1 MDICCYIWSSGYIN
15 YFYRVKIFERLEK
28 WMAIIKIAAIMGF
41 IVIAILVILGFIKGG
56 LYKAQIPRNF
66 KDWFP
71 NGLKGTWSSLI
82 YAFYAF
88 GGIEI
93 MGLMTIRLKDPKDA
107 QKSGRVMLMILT
119 IIYVVSLGLAIMM
132 VPLNQFNTKESPFV
146 IALQDYN
153 LPYVPFILNVVLIL
167 AGFSTLV
174 GSLFAVTSVL
184 MNLAEEGDAP
194 AMFAKKTRR
203 ISLFQL

>member
-1 MDICCYIWSSGYIN
+1 
-15 YFYRVKIFERLEK
+15 
-28 WMAIIKIAAIMGF
+28 
-41 IVIAILVILGFIKGG
+41 
-56 LYKAQIPRNF
+56 
-66 KDWFP
+66 
-71 NGLKGTWSSLI
+71 
-82 YAFYAF
+82 
-88 GGIEI
+88 

-194 AMFAKKTRR
+194 AMFAKTKN
-203 ISLFQL
+203 ISFQL